1 MGWFGEGIADGD
13 TPMDFESLFSEAL
26 GLDSLDAHSMTGS
39 VMLRVQERWDW
50 VKMMKVARKWEDQ
63 EAVGHQV
70 LATWAMA
77 AGVPMND
84 AIKAR
89 LRAEIERD
97 DSELFINSERRK
109 AEIARLLR
117 GLDRYDGTPLLW
129 ESLPLELTDKQQ
141 EIRLGFGTDLL
152 NNIWAIDY
160 LKVTAQDVAEALEEM
175 PDEKIAELDRQL
187 GGLFSDIASIMKERE
202 QRQEDDRENA

>member
-1 MGWFGEGIADGD
+1 MGWFGEGVTDGD

-39 VMLRVQERWDW
+39 VMLRVQGRWDW
-50 VKMMKVARKWEDQ
+50 AKMMNAARKWEDQ

-97 DSELFINSERRK
+97 DSELFINTERRK
-109 AEIARLLR
+109 AEIARLLKA
-117 GLDRYDGTPLLW
+117 LNQYDGTPLLW
-129 ESLPLELTDKQQ
+129 ESLPLELTDKQR

-152 NNIWAIDY
+152 NNIWAIGD
-160 LKVTAQDVAEALEEM
+160 LKVTAQEVAKALEEM
-175 PDEKIAELDRQL
+175 PDEKIIKLNRQL
-187 GGLFSDIASIMKERE
+187 GGLFSDIANVIKKRD
-202 QRQEDDRENA
+202 Q